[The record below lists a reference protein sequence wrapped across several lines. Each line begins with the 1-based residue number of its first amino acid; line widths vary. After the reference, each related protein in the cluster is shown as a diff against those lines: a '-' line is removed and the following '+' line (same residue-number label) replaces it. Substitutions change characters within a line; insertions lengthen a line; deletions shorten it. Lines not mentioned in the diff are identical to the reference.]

1 MTNQLELTVP
11 HVTNIRLTFPGR
23 TFRLQCDVRD
33 ASDVDLNLLY
43 RISLLESAEVT
54 IRGVQGALP
63 LTAPVPPNR
72 EPTDGQTT
80 FVALDASP
88 PIYHVMRNGE
98 VACGFELD
106 ADVATV
112 ELAVAEVRE
121 GGLKP
126 RVCELCQTSWNEA
139 LEDTGGR

>member
-23 TFRLQCDVRD
+23 TFRLQCDIRD
-33 ASDVDLNLLY
+33 ATDVDLNLLY
-43 RISLLESAEVT
+43 GISLLESPEVT

-80 FVALDASP
+80 FVAPDTSP
-88 PIYHVMRNGE
+88 PVYHVMKNGE
-98 VACGFELD
+98 VACGSELD
-106 ADVATV
+106 PEIPRVK
-112 ELAVAEVRE
+112 LAVAEVRE

-126 RVCELCQTSWNEA
+126 RVCELCQESWNEA
-139 LEDTGGR
+139 LEDTRGR

>member
-1 MTNQLELTVP
+1 MTDQLELTVP

-33 ASDVDLNLLY
+33 A
-43 RISLLESAEVT
+43 T
-54 IRGVQGALP
+54 
-63 LTAPVPPNR
+63 
-72 EPTDGQTT
+72 
-80 FVALDASP
+80 
-88 PIYHVMRNGE
+88 
-98 VACGFELD
+98 
-106 ADVATV
+106 DVATV

-126 RVCELCQTSWNEA
+126 RVCDLCDSAWNEA

>member
-63 LTAPVPPNR
+63 LTASVPPT
-72 EPTDGQTT
+72 PATTDGQTT
-80 FVALDASP
+80 FIAPDTTP
-88 PIYHVMRNGE
+88 PVYHVMQNGLI
-98 VACGFELD
+98 ACGSELND
-106 ADVATV
+106 DVPRV
-112 ELAVAEVRE
+112 ELKVSEVRD